1 MKMSKRRAASYGV
14 NPEIRGL
21 QNKEEKNQNQVL
33 INKIGGSPM
42 V

>member
-1 MKMSKRRAASYGV
+1 MKMLKMRAASYGV
-14 NPEIRGL
+14 NPKIRGP

-33 INKIGGSPM
+33 IDKIGGSPM